1 MAGWRV
7 MEMTNDE
14 ILDLLWE
21 SLRGDKDDSKNGN
34 TSDDGTLKAE

>member
-1 MAGWRV
+1 

-21 SLRGDKDDSKNGN
+21 VLRGDKDDGDHGKTGVS
-34 TSDDGTLKAE
+34 GTADAE